1 MSSPVSTNQPW
12 RINFMA
18 QKDNT
23 QAMKP
28 STEYRF
34 LDSLRGPLSVSASSC
49 TSDDCR
55 GLVVNT
61 QAGTPASP
69 LNSISSVSTP
79 EPPELDQGESLDTP
93 PSPDENRCYDRN
105 KDKKSDPSRSNTRNF
120 QGYLHRLHDELEKTP
135 NNKSSSNTLPTLFT
149 PLKALSDAA
158 KRLFDDDSEIIQ
170 NTNLVFISPSKRKPR
185 RVNLTLNV
193 AKQSTSPDKKDVFM
207 SSWEEQHNAL
217 DLDKHR
223 TTKNPTDD
231 SMYNDTEMENTNQE
245 SVDDSL
251 SQPESLNNFDIYSQS
266 STDSFQSKNSESP
279 RSSIGAMV
287 AKKSISFEESLRNDK
302 QCTPKKFSLF
312 SPMKSSSLSY
322 KYRKVANDDFI
333 FKTPTKTPPK
343 SANKRY
349 RKISSSSSGS
359 PSPKRSSYSN
369 IAVSPFPED
378 SGPKSTQFVLAK
390 GISESFTSSNETR
403 NAYDP
408 LYECG
413 KKIHVSDVIGQHAVE
428 PHFQQAASSRRSPRL
443 KDGVVKSLFNKS
455 SEDSEQKNTKNTN
468 KLTETGENFQGNLTN
483 KDEEPEA
490 KYKMMSETV
499 LLDLDVNRELV
510 PQLTPKKR
518 NSSSEKTVYG
528 SKNDERKI
536 KRNQWNQKNRVEDI
550 NKVDNGKMSE
560 CLTKALGLVPNDS
573 SFEGTGLPKT
583 SSKDPNIVMDDNP
596 ASLSGTKICTNY
608 TDIQVDALSQYGNAE
623 TSYGT
628 TVHTKISFV
637 SNAKENEKD
646 NKIVKSKEEQIHMPN
661 KSRADNTGVIA
672 TNDKRTTKKQDKK
685 KKSKKKD
692 RRGSRKIDKRNSLPH
707 DNLDFGKLMETKGSD
722 WPSPEDIK
730 TAYKELKLLQP
741 PSPNSTF

>member
-1 MSSPVSTNQPW
+1 
-12 RINFMA
+12 MA
-18 QKDNT
+18 QKDNN
-23 QAMKP
+23 QATKP

-105 KDKKSDPSRSNTRNF
+105 NDKKSDPSYSNTRNIQGSF
-120 QGYLHRLHDELEKTP
+120 QRLHDELEKTP
-135 NNKSSSNTLPTLFT
+135 NNKNSSNTLPTLFT

-193 AKQSTSPDKKDVFM
+193 AKQSKSPDKKDVFM
-207 SSWEEQHNAL
+207 SSWEEEHNAL

-251 SQPESLNNFDIYSQS
+251 SQPESWNNFDVYSQS
-266 STDSFQSKNSESP
+266 STDSFQSKGSESP

-302 QCTPKKFSLF
+302 QCTPKKFNLF

-369 IAVSPFPED
+369 IAVFPAHEN
-378 SGPKSTQFVLAK
+378 SGTKRTEFVIAK
-390 GISESFTSSNETR
+390 GISE
-403 NAYDP
+403 P
-408 LYECG
+408 
-413 KKIHVSDVIGQHAVE
+413 VE
-428 PHFQQAASSRRSPRL
+428 PQSQQAASSRRSPRL

-455 SEDSEQKNTKNTN
+455 TEDSEQIDTKNKH
-468 KLTETGENFQGNLTN
+468 KLTETGHNSENNLAN
-483 KDEEPEA
+483 NDEEQEA
-490 KYKMMSETV
+490 KCKMTSETV

-518 NSSSEKTVYG
+518 NLSSEKTLYG
-528 SKNDERKI
+528 SSNDERKV
-536 KRNQWNQKNRVEDI
+536 KRNHSVEDI
-550 NKVDNGKMSE
+550 NKVDNGKMSDS
-560 CLTKALGLVPNDS
+560 LTKALGLVPKDL
-573 SFEGTGLPKT
+573 SFEGTGLPT
-583 SSKDPNIVMDDNP
+583 DPNIDDNI
-596 ASLSGTKICTNY
+596 ASVSDTKRCKNSTNIQDGTLLK
-608 TDIQVDALSQYGNAE
+608 YGNAQA
-623 TSYGT
+623 SHGPI
-628 TVHTKISFV
+628 VHTKISSV
-637 SNAKENEKD
+637 SNTKENDKGNE
-646 NKIVKSKEEQIHMPN
+646 IIISKGEQIYVHN
-661 KSRADNTGVIA
+661 KSQADNTAEIA
-672 TNDKRTTKKQDKK
+672 TNDKRTNEKQDKK
-685 KKSKKKD
+685 KQGKKKD
-692 RRGSRKIDKRNSLPH
+692 RGLRKINKRNSLLN
-707 DNLDFGKLMETKGSD
+707 DKLDFGKLMETEGND

-730 TAYKELKLLQP
+730 KAYAELNLIQP

>member
-1 MSSPVSTNQPW
+1 
-12 RINFMA
+12 MA
-18 QKDNT
+18 QKDNN
-23 QAMKP
+23 QATKP

-105 KDKKSDPSRSNTRNF
+105 KDKKSDLTYSNTRNI
-120 QGYLHRLHDELEKTP
+120 QGSLNRLNDELEKTP
-135 NNKSSSNTLPTLFT
+135 NNKNSSNTLPTLFT

-193 AKQSTSPDKKDVFM
+193 AKQSKSPDKKDVFM
-207 SSWEEQHNAL
+207 SSWEEEHNAL

-251 SQPESLNNFDIYSQS
+251 SQPESWNNFDAYSQS

-302 QCTPKKFSLF
+302 QCTPKKFNHF
-312 SPMKSSSLSY
+312 SPMKGSSLRY
-322 KYRKVANDDFI
+322 KYGQITNDDFI

-343 SANKRY
+343 SANKRC

-369 IAVSPFPED
+369 IAVLPADED
-378 SGPKSTQFVLAK
+378 SETKSTQFVIAK
-390 GISESFTSSNETR
+390 GISES
-403 NAYDP
+403 
-408 LYECG
+408 
-413 KKIHVSDVIGQHAVE
+413 VE
-428 PHFQQAASSRRSPRL
+428 PHSQQAASSRRSPRL

-455 SEDSEQKNTKNTN
+455 TEDSEKNDTKSMH
-468 KLTETGENFQGNLTN
+468 KLTETGQNFENNLAN
-483 KDEEPEA
+483 KDEEKEA
-490 KYKMMSETV
+490 KCKMTSETV

-518 NSSSEKTVYG
+518 NPSSEKTLYG
-528 SKNDERKI
+528 STNDATKI
-536 KRNQWNQKNRVEDI
+536 KRNHTVEDI

-560 CLTKALGLVPNDS
+560 SLTKALGLVPKDA
-573 SFEGTGLPKT
+573 SFEGTGLPKRL
-583 SSKDPNIVMDDNP
+583 SNNPNIVLDDNV
-596 ASLSGTKICTNY
+596 ATVSGTRRCKNSTI
-608 TDIQVDALSQYGNAE
+608 IQDGALSKYSNAQA
-623 TSYGT
+623 SYGT
-628 TVHTKISFV
+628 IVHTKISSV
-637 SNAKENEKD
+637 SNTKENEKG
-646 NKIVKSKEEQIHMPN
+646 NEIIKSKEEQIHVHN

-672 TNDKRTTKKQDKK
+672 TDDEKANKKQDKK
-685 KKSKKKD
+685 KQRKKKD
-692 RRGSRKIDKRNSLPH
+692 RGLRKINKRNSLPH
-707 DNLDFGKLMETKGSD
+707 DKLDLGKFMETEGSD

-730 TAYKELKLLQP
+730 KAYTELNLIQP

>member
-1 MSSPVSTNQPW
+1 
-12 RINFMA
+12 MA
-18 QKDNT
+18 QKDNN

-34 LDSLRGPLSVSASSC
+34 LESLRGPLSVSASSC
-49 TSDDCR
+49 TSDDLR
-55 GLVVNT
+55 LVVNT

-105 KDKKSDPSRSNTRNF
+105 KDKKSDPSHSNTRNF
-120 QGYLHRLHDELEKTP
+120 QGSLHRLHDELEKTP
-135 NNKSSSNTLPTLFT
+135 NNKNSSNTLPTLFT

-193 AKQSTSPDKKDVFM
+193 AKQSKSPDKKDVFM
-207 SSWEEQHNAL
+207 SSWEERHNAL

-251 SQPESLNNFDIYSQS
+251 SQPESWNNFDVYSQS
-266 STDSFQSKNSESP
+266 STDSFQSKNSESS

-287 AKKSISFEESLRNDK
+287 ANKSISFEESLRNDK
-302 QCTPKKFSLF
+302 QCTPKKLSLF
-312 SPMKSSSLSY
+312 SPIKGSSLNH
-322 KYRKVANDDFI
+322 KYRQVTHDDFI

-359 PSPKRSSYSN
+359 PSPRRSSYSN
-369 IAVSPFPED
+369 IAVSLAQED
-378 SGPKSTQFVLAK
+378 SGSKSTQFVIAK
-390 GISESFTSSNETR
+390 GISESFASSNEAGFC
-403 NAYDP
+403 NANDSS
-408 LYECG
+408 YECA
-413 KKIHVSDVIGQHAVE
+413 KKMHVTDMISQHAVE
-428 PHFQQAASSRRSPRL
+428 PHSQQAASSRRSPRL

-455 SEDSEQKNTKNTN
+455 SEDSEPNNTKNTN

-483 KDEEPEA
+483 KDEEQEA
-490 KYKMMSETV
+490 RYKMMSETV

-536 KRNQWNQKNRVEDI
+536 KRNQWNQKNTVEDI

-560 CLTKALGLVPNDS
+560 CLTKALGLVPNDP

-583 SSKDPNIVMDDNP
+583 SSKDPNIVMDDNV
-596 ASLSGTKICTNY
+596 ASLSGTKRCTNF
-608 TDIQVDALSQYGNAE
+608 TNIQVDALSQYSNAQ

-628 TVHTKISFV
+628 TMHTKISSV

-646 NKIVKSKEEQIHMPN
+646 NKIVKSNEEQIHIPN
-661 KSRADNTGVIA
+661 KSRADNIGAIA

-692 RRGSRKIDKRNSLPH
+692 RRGSRKIDKRKSLPH
-707 DNLDFGKLMETKGSD
+707 DNLDFGKLMETEGSD